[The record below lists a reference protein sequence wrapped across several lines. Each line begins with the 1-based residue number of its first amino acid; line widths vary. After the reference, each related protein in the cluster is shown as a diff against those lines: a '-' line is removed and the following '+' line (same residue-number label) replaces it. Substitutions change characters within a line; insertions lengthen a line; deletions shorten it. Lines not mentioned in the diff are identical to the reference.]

1 MLMMDLKVHINNIHG
16 SQMAAKI
23 TGKFTINKNDFRFT
37 AIAFGRIGG
46 QNVGAKISKTTE
58 KELEKLGYDVDDV
71 IMTLQTNLL
80 QGDLTIPE
88 GLKKESFVDD

>member
-1 MLMMDLKVHINNIHG
+1 MELKVHINNIHG

-23 TGKFTINKNDFRFT
+23 TGKFTIDDHEFRFT

-46 QNVGAKISKTTE
+46 QNIGAKLSQTTE
-58 KELEKLGYDVDDV
+58 KELRELGYDVDEV
-71 IMTLQTNLL
+71 IDSLQRNLL
-80 QGDLTIPE
+80 QGDLTLPE

>member
-1 MLMMDLKVHINNIHG
+1 MELNVHINNIHG

-23 TGKFTINKNDFRFT
+23 TGKFSIDDNDFRFT

-58 KELEKLGYDVDDV
+58 KELEKLGYDIDEV
-71 IMTLQTNLL
+71 IMTLQNNLL
-80 QGDLTIPE
+80 QGDLTLPE

>member
-1 MLMMDLKVHINNIHG
+1 MDLKVHINNVHG

-23 TGKFTINKNDFRFT
+23 TGKFTLDDNEFRFT

-58 KELEKLGYDVDDV
+58 KELEKLGYDVEEV
-71 IMTLQTNLL
+71 IILIQKNLL
-80 QGDLTIPE
+80 QGDLTLPE
-88 GLKKESFVDD
+88 GLTKDSFVDD

>member
-1 MLMMDLKVHINNIHG
+1 MDLKVHINNIHG

-23 TGKFTINKNDFRFT
+23 TGKFILDNNEFRFT

-46 QNVGAKISKTTE
+46 QNVGAKLSDTTE
-58 KELEKLGYDVDDV
+58 KELEKLGYDVDEV
-71 IMTLQTNLL
+71 INSLQRNLL
-80 QGDLTIPE
+80 QGDLTLPE

>member
-1 MLMMDLKVHINNIHG
+1 MELKVHINNIHG

-23 TGKFTINKNDFRFT
+23 TGKFILDSNEFRFT

-46 QNVGAKISKTTE
+46 QNIGAKISKTTE
-58 KELEKLGYDVDDV
+58 KELEKLGYDIEEV
-71 IMTLQTNLL
+71 IISLQNNLL
-80 QGDLTIPE
+80 QGDLTLPE

>member
-1 MLMMDLKVHINNIHG
+1 LKLEVYVTNVHG

-23 TGKFTINKNDFRFT
+23 TGKFTIDEHSFRFN

-58 KELEKLGYDVDDV
+58 KELKKLGYDIDEV
-71 IMTLQTNLL
+71 IMSLQKNLL
-80 QGDLTIPE
+80 QGNLTLPE

>member
-1 MLMMDLKVHINNIHG
+1 MDLLVHINNIHG

-23 TGKFTINKNDFRFT
+23 TGNFIIDEHEFRFT

-46 QNVGAKISKTTE
+46 QNVGAKLSQSTE
-58 KELEKLGYDVDDV
+58 NELKKLGYDVDEV
-71 IMTLQTNLL
+71 ILQLQRNLL
-80 QGDLTIPE
+80 QGDLTLPK

>member
-1 MLMMDLKVHINNIHG
+1 MDLKVHINNIHG

-23 TGKFTINKNDFRFT
+23 TGNFTLGNNEFRFT

-46 QNVGAKISKTTE
+46 QNVGAKLSQTTE
-58 KELEKLGYDVDDV
+58 TELKKLGYDVDEV
-71 IMTLQTNLL
+71 IMKLQQNLL
-80 QGDLTIPE
+80 QGDLTLPE